1 MRHRGGIRC
10 AAFAL
15 LAFAVSCSSDT
26 ADRSGSTSSAPS
38 SNLSISLSSATATE
52 SAAPGAAPVS
62 DSQRVQYVLHT
73 NDGVTVRYTILAPN
87 DHPLVQ
93 RVQAYHDNVRE
104 TRPLRMVL
112 AEVDN
117 QSTTEFETGDLEI
130 TEGDGD
136 KVHFL
141 EAWLYIGQWRRAL
154 IGESES
160 PFYME
165 GFDLDNDLLDR
176 SIVEAGTT
184 ATTVLAA
191 EDFVDTVKGVTA
203 RDRSGEMMPL
213 TRVA

>member
-1 MRHRGGIRC
+1 MAVRGGLIGV
-10 AAFAL
+10 AIAL
-15 LAFAVSCSSDT
+15 VVAIGCGGDDT
-26 ADRSGSTSSAPS
+26 ARRNTPSSASTAPTAAPS
-38 SNLSISLSSATATE
+38 SSE
-52 SAAPGAAPVS
+52 SAPLADATPVS
-62 DSQRVQYVLHT
+62 NGQRVQYVLHT
-73 NDGVTVRYTILAPN
+73 NDGVTVRYTVLAPD

-117 QSTTEFETGDLEI
+117 QSATDFETGDLEI

-141 EAWLYIGQWRRAL
+141 EAWLYVGQWRRAL
-154 IGESES
+154 IGESDS

-165 GFDLDNDLLDR
+165 GFDLDNDLLNR
-176 SIVEAGTT
+176 GIVEAGTT
-184 ATTVLAA
+184 STTVLAA
-191 EDFVDTVKGVTA
+191 EDLVDTVKSATA
-203 RDRSGEMMPL
+203 RDRSGEMLPL

>member
-1 MRHRGGIRC
+1 MARTGGAIGV
-10 AAFAL
+10 AIAL
-15 LAFAVSCSSDT
+15 VIAVGCSSDDT
-26 ADRSGSTSSAPS
+26 AARRGATSSAS
-38 SNLSISLSSATATE
+38 SPAPQTTASSGV
-52 SAAPGAAPVS
+52 PGARPVS
-62 DSQRVQYVLHT
+62 SDAPVQYVLRT
-73 NDGVTVRYTILAPN
+73 NDGVTIRYTILAPD

-117 QSTTEFETGDLEI
+117 QSTRDFEAGDLEI

-141 EAWLYIGQWRRAL
+141 EAWLYVGQWRRAL
-154 IGESES
+154 IGESDS

-165 GFDLDNDLLDR
+165 GFDLDNDLLNR
-176 SIVEAGTT
+176 GIVEAGTT
-184 ATTVLAA
+184 STTVLAA
-191 EDFVDTVKGVTA
+191 EDFVDTVKSATA

-213 TRVA
+213 TRVS